1 MPQALIH
8 DLVAKKDYI
17 TVKSEVDKLDINT
30 LVNIPTSLNDSR
42 TKVDGLDFVKL
53 KTSCR
58 LEKIKWCCG

>member
-17 TVKSEVDKLDINT
+17 TVKSEVDKLDINK
-30 LVNIPTSLNDSR
+30 LVNILTSLNDSR

-58 LEKIKWCCG
+58 LEKIK

>member
-1 MPQALIH
+1 MSQALIH

-17 TVKSEVDKLDINT
+17 TVKSEVDKLDINK

-58 LEKIKWCCG
+58 LEKIK

>member
-17 TVKSEVDKLDINT
+17 TVKSEVDKLDINK

-42 TKVDGLDFVKL
+42 AKVDGLDFVKL

-58 LEKIKWCCG
+58 LEKIK

>member
-17 TVKSEVDKLDINT
+17 TVKSEVDKLDINR

-58 LEKIKWCCG
+58 LEKIK

>member
-17 TVKSEVDKLDINT
+17 TVKSEVDKLDINK

-58 LEKIKWCCG
+58 LEKIK

>member
-17 TVKSEVDKLDINT
+17 TVKSEVDKLDINK

-42 TKVDGLDFVKL
+42 TKVDGLDFVKI

-58 LEKIKWCCG
+58 LEKIK

>member
-17 TVKSEVDKLDINT
+17 TVKSEVDKLDINK

>member
-8 DLVAKKDYI
+8 DLVAKKYYI
-17 TVKSEVDKLDINT
+17 TVKSEVDKLDINK